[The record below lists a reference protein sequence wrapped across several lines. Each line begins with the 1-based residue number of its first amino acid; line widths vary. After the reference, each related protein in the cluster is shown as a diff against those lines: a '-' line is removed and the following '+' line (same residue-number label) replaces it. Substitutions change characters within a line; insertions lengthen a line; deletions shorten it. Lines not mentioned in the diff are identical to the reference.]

1 MRVIVLIIFS
11 FLLVFSKTFANDN
24 SSVNKIENQDNNSKK
39 TSNKSIP
46 PKLVPDRKINDRNLF
61 MGDFGF
67 PTKQELK
74 VNLDPNAEDTG
85 LYDDVTLSMVNR
97 WSTTNIWGK
106 DKLYIEG
113 AVSGG
118 VIGFN
123 PFSINTLD
131 AINPMPVI
139 PYGMVNL
146 KFFSGSRFSP
156 ELKIQDSRFIFT
168 SSDLNTGEKAQNY
181 NYYYLKLPLGFYVP
195 FFGYKSQMN
204 IDGSFSSLHG
214 NFKVLRPIL
223 IKGQSLQAGDKF
235 YMASTNWNVR
245 LYFDTPVVLKPS
257 ISEYA
262 YFGIYYDETISPKS
276 ATAGT
281 DYPGYGSM
289 VVEAL
294 ARSGGV
300 FYEMRQDLYKG
311 FMFGIAVHLGVGDI
325 EVKKNSQSY
334 DVKYDGTEGLIS
346 YKAKLSL
353 GYQYTF
359 KKQHV
364 GLAFDA
370 GVEYA
375 GNIPFFFA
383 KQPNLFSLRLDGDL
397 RYYAEL
403 KFLFGY

>member
-1 MRVIVLIIFS
+1 MRIIFTIIFS
-11 FLLVFSKTFANDN
+11 FLLAYSSVFANDN
-24 SSVNKIENQDNNSKK
+24 SSVNKIESDNSSTKK
-39 TSNKSIP
+39 LFNNIP
-46 PKLVPDRKINDRNLF
+46 PKLVPDRYINDKNLF

-67 PTKQELK
+67 PARHELK
-74 VNLDPNAEDTG
+74 VNINSDAKDTD
-85 LYDDVTLSMVNR
+85 LYDDVTLSLVNR
-97 WSTTNIWGK
+97 WSTRNMWGK

-118 VIGFN
+118 VIGYSL
-123 PFSINTLD
+123 FSINTLD
-131 AINPMPVI
+131 AISPMPVM
-139 PYGMVNL
+139 PYGMLNL
-146 KFFSGSRFSP
+146 KLFSGTRFSP
-156 ELKIQDSRFIFT
+156 EIKIKDSRFIFT
-168 SSDLNTGEKAQNY
+168 SSDLNTGEKPQNY
-181 NYYYLKLPLGFYVP
+181 NYYYIKLPLGFHVP

-214 NFKVLRPIL
+214 NFNVLRPVL

-235 YMASTNWNVR
+235 YTVSTNWNVR
-245 LYFDTPVVLKPS
+245 LYLDTPVVLKPS

-262 YFGIYYDETISPKS
+262 YFGIYYDESISPKS
-276 ATAGT
+276 ATPGT
-281 DYPGYGSM
+281 DYAGYGSM
-289 VVEAL
+289 IVEAL
-294 ARSGGV
+294 TRSGGI

-334 DVKYDGTEGLIS
+334 DVKYDGTKGLIS
-346 YKAKLSL
+346 YKVNLSI
-353 GYQYTF
+353 GYQYIF

-375 GNIPFFFA
+375 GNTPFFFA
-383 KQPNLFSLRLDGDL
+383 KQENLFGLRADGEL

>member
-1 MRVIVLIIFS
+1 MRIIFTIIFS
-11 FLLVFSKTFANDN
+11 FLLAYSSVFANDN
-24 SSVNKIENQDNNSKK
+24 SSVNKIESDNSSTKK
-39 TSNKSIP
+39 LFNNIP
-46 PKLVPDRKINDRNLF
+46 PKLVPDRYINDKNLF

-67 PTKQELK
+67 PARHELK
-74 VNLDPNAEDTG
+74 VNINSDAKDTD
-85 LYDDVTLSMVNR
+85 LYDDVTLSLVNR
-97 WSTTNIWGK
+97 WSTRNMWGK

-118 VIGFN
+118 VIGYSL
-123 PFSINTLD
+123 FSINTLD
-131 AINPMPVI
+131 AISPMPVM
-139 PYGMVNL
+139 PYGMLNL
-146 KFFSGSRFSP
+146 KLFSGTRFSP
-156 ELKIQDSRFIFT
+156 EIKIKDSRFIFT
-168 SSDLNTGEKAQNY
+168 SSDLNTGEKPQTY
-181 NYYYLKLPLGFYVP
+181 NYYYIKLPLGFHIP

-214 NFKVLRPIL
+214 NFNVLRPVL

-235 YMASTNWNVR
+235 YTVSTNWNVR

-257 ISEYA
+257 ISM
-262 YFGIYYDETISPKS
+262 I
-276 ATAGT
+276 
-281 DYPGYGSM
+281 
-289 VVEAL
+289 VEAL
-294 ARSGGV
+294 TRSGGI

-334 DVKYDGTEGLIS
+334 DVKYDGTKGLIS
-346 YKAKLSL
+346 YKVNLSI
-353 GYQYTF
+353 GYQYIF

-375 GNIPFFFA
+375 GNTPFFFA
-383 KQPNLFSLRLDGDL
+383 KQENLFGLRADGEL